1 MVLAFLIYEKSIKMQ
16 SYYDLRD
23 TYTYTKIPRFREND
37 NVKIATMSLKP
48 SRSPSLQG
56 RASLTG
62 GMPIKQGFGR
72 LQQVLRGLESI
83 WENIKVG
90 QWRKVWEEIHLWGTQ
105 EEGCD
110 GWNFPCYR

>member
-48 SRSPSLQG
+48 SRSPLQG

-62 GMPIKQGFGR
+62 SMPIKLGFGR
-72 LQQVLRGLESI
+72 LQQVLRGLGSI
-83 WENIKVG
+83 
-90 QWRKVWEEIHLWGTQ
+90 
-105 EEGCD
+105 
-110 GWNFPCYR
+110 